1 METSIS
7 ECHDNCEKSFEDLIL
22 ALQEPERDFGE
33 QLTLASIKED
43 YGRFKVWRGN
53 VGAQH
58 DPSRRIS
65 LDYRLRDSTFFRDK
79 IIHHLTDLSEALD
92 QSKLLSK
99 FIREYQRLEP
109 LLT

>member
-1 METSIS
+1 MESSIA

-33 QLTLASIKED
+33 VLTLAFIKEE
-43 YGRFKVWRGN
+43 YGKFKVWRGN
-53 VGAQH
+53 VGAHH

-65 LDYRLRDSTFFRDK
+65 LDHRLKDSTFYRDK

-92 QSKLLSK
+92 QSKLLPK
-99 FIREYQRLEP
+99 FIDAASIP
-109 LLT
+109 A